1 MKNII
6 RDTIKITLIT
16 LISGILLG
24 FVFQVTKDPIA
35 KAQEDAKQR
44 AYKQVFV
51 QAASF
56 EEDSSFDK
64 KEAAAFL
71 NEQKMSD
78 SQIDLLVKA
87 LDKDKKV
94 IGYVVNVT
102 NHKAYGGD
110 ISYTIGVKADGTLND
125 YEILSISETAGLGMK
140 AKEDKFKSQ
149 FHNVKADHF
158 TVTKQKAGSE
168 SEIEAISGATI
179 TSKAVTNGVNAGI
192 SYVKNILAK
201 GGK

>member
-1 MKNII
+1 MKNIV

-24 FVFQVTKDPIA
+24 FVFQITKDPIS
-35 KAQEDAKQR
+35 KAEEDAKQK
-44 AYKQVFV
+44 AYKQVFS

-56 EEDSSFDK
+56 EEDSTFKKAAADRYLK
-64 KEAAAFL
+64 KE
-71 NEQKMSD
+71 KMSE

-110 ISYTIGVKADGTLND
+110 ISYTIGVKTDGTLND

-149 FHNVKADHF
+149 FHNVKTEKF
-158 TVTKQKAGSE
+158 SVTKQKATSD
-168 SEIEAISGATI
+168 SDIEAISGATI
-179 TSKAVTNGVNAGI
+179 TSKAVTNGINAGL
-192 SYVKNILAK
+192 SYVKSILAE

>member
-1 MKNII
+1 MKNIL

-24 FVFQVTKDPIA
+24 FVFQITKDPIA
-35 KAQEDAKQR
+35 QAQEDAKQN
-44 AYKQVFV
+44 AYKKVFS

-56 EEDSSFDK
+56 EEDSTFS
-64 KEAAAFL
+64 KEDAAKYL
-71 NEQKMSD
+71 KEQKMSE

-102 NHKAYGGD
+102 NHKAYSGD

-149 FHNVKADHF
+149 FHNVKVDQF

-192 SYVKNILAK
+192 RYINSILEK

>member
-1 MKNII
+1 MKNIL

-24 FVFQVTKDPIA
+24 FVFQITKEPIA
-35 KAQEDAKQR
+35 KAQEDAKQN
-44 AYKQVFV
+44 AYKKVFS
-51 QAASF
+51 QATSF
-56 EEDSSFDK
+56 EEDSAFN
-64 KEAAAFL
+64 KEDAAKYL
-71 NEQKMSD
+71 EDQKMSE

-87 LDKDKKV
+87 LDSDKKI
-94 IGYVVNVT
+94 IGYIVNVT
-102 NHKAYGGD
+102 NHKSYGGD
-110 ISYTIGVKADGTLND
+110 ISYTIGVKTDGTLND

-149 FHNVKADHF
+149 FHNVKVDQF

-192 SYVKNILAK
+192 SYINSILAK

>member
-1 MKNII
+1 MKNIL

-24 FVFQVTKDPIA
+24 FVFQITKDPIA
-35 KAQEDAKQR
+35 QAQEDAKQN
-44 AYKQVFV
+44 AYKKVFS
-51 QAASF
+51 QAVSF
-56 EEDSSFDK
+56 EEDSSFN
-64 KEAAAFL
+64 KEDAAKYL
-71 NEQKMSD
+71 KEQKMSE

-149 FHNVKADHF
+149 FHNVKVDQF

-192 SYVKNILAK
+192 RYINSILEK

>member
-1 MKNII
+1 MKNIL

-24 FVFQVTKDPIA
+24 FVFQITKEPIA
-35 KAQEDAKQR
+35 KAQEDAKQN
-44 AYKQVFV
+44 AYKKVFS
-51 QAASF
+51 QATSF
-56 EEDSSFDK
+56 EEDSAFN
-64 KEAAAFL
+64 KEDAAKYL
-71 NEQKMSD
+71 EEQKMSE

-87 LDKDKKV
+87 LDSDKNV

-102 NHKAYGGD
+102 NHKAYSGD
-110 ISYTIGVKADGTLND
+110 ISYTIGVKTDGTLND
-125 YEILSISETAGLGMK
+125 FEILSISETAGLGMK

-149 FHNVKADHF
+149 FHNVKVDQF

-192 SYVKNILAK
+192 SYINSILAK

>member
-1 MKNII
+1 MKNIL
-6 RDTIKITLIT
+6 RDTLKITLIT
-16 LISGILLG
+16 LISGIFLG
-24 FVFQVTKDPIA
+24 FVFQITKDPIA
-35 KAQEDAKQR
+35 QAQEDAKQN
-44 AYKQVFV
+44 AYKKVFS
-51 QAASF
+51 QAVSF
-56 EEDSSFDK
+56 EEDSSFN
-64 KEAAAFL
+64 KEDAAKYL
-71 NEQKMSD
+71 KEQKMSE

-149 FHNVKADHF
+149 FHNVKVDQF

-192 SYVKNILAK
+192 RYINSILEK

>member
-1 MKNII
+1 MKNIL

-24 FVFQVTKDPIA
+24 FVFQITKEPIA
-35 KAQEDAKQR
+35 KAQEDAKQN
-44 AYKQVFV
+44 AYKKVFS
-51 QAASF
+51 QATSF
-56 EEDSSFDK
+56 EEDSDFN
-64 KEAAAFL
+64 KEDAAKYL
-71 NEQKMSD
+71 EDQKMSE

-87 LDKDKKV
+87 LDSDKKI
-94 IGYVVNVT
+94 IGYIVNVT

-110 ISYTIGVKADGTLND
+110 ISYTIGVKTDGTLND

-149 FHNVKADHF
+149 FHNVKVDQF

-192 SYVKNILAK
+192 SYINSILAK

>member
-1 MKNII
+1 MKNIL

-16 LISGILLG
+16 LISGVFLG
-24 FVFQVTKDPIA
+24 FVFQITKDPIA
-35 KAQEDAKQR
+35 QAQEDAKQN
-44 AYKQVFV
+44 AYKKVFS
-51 QAASF
+51 QAVSF
-56 EEDSSFDK
+56 EEDSSFN
-64 KEAAAFL
+64 KEDAAKYL
-71 NEQKMSD
+71 KEQKMSE

-149 FHNVKADHF
+149 FHNVKVDQF

-192 SYVKNILAK
+192 RYINSILEK

>member
-1 MKNII
+1 MKNIL
-6 RDTIKITLIT
+6 RDTLKITLIT

-24 FVFQVTKDPIA
+24 FVFQITKDPIA
-35 KAQEDAKQR
+35 QAQEDAKQN
-44 AYKQVFV
+44 AYKKVFS
-51 QAASF
+51 QAVSF
-56 EEDSSFDK
+56 EEDSSFN
-64 KEAAAFL
+64 KEDAAKYL
-71 NEQKMSD
+71 KEQKMSE

-149 FHNVKADHF
+149 FHNVKVDQF

-192 SYVKNILAK
+192 RYINSILEK

>member
-1 MKNII
+1 MNNDNYII
-6 RDTIKITLIT
+6 AIIGKTSSGKDTA
-16 LISGILLG
+16 
-24 FVFQVTKDPIA
+24 A
-35 KAQEDAKQR
+35 KYLK
-44 AYKQVFV
+44 
-51 QAASF
+51 
-56 EEDSSFDK
+56 
-64 KEAAAFL
+64 
-71 NEQKMSD
+71 EQKMSE

-102 NHKAYGGD
+102 NHKAYSGD

-125 YEILSISETAGLGMK
+125 SEILSISETAGLGMK

-149 FHNVKADHF
+149 FHNVKVDQF

-192 SYVKNILAK
+192 RYINSILEK

>member
-24 FVFQVTKDPIA
+24 FVFQITKDPIA

>member
-1 MKNII
+1 MKNIL

-16 LISGILLG
+16 LISGIFLG
-24 FVFQVTKDPIA
+24 FVFQITKDPIA
-35 KAQEDAKQR
+35 QAQEDAKQN
-44 AYKQVFV
+44 AYKKVFS
-51 QAASF
+51 QAVSF
-56 EEDSSFDK
+56 EEDSSFN
-64 KEAAAFL
+64 KEDAAKYL
-71 NEQKMSD
+71 KEQKMSE

-149 FHNVKADHF
+149 FHNVKVDQF

-192 SYVKNILAK
+192 RYINSILEK

>member
-1 MKNII
+1 MKNIL

-24 FVFQVTKDPIA
+24 FVFQITKDPIA
-35 KAQEDAKQR
+35 QAQEDAKQN
-44 AYKQVFV
+44 AYKKVFS
-51 QAASF
+51 QAVSF
-56 EEDSSFDK
+56 EEDSSFN
-64 KEAAAFL
+64 KEDAAKYL
-71 NEQKMSD
+71 KEQKMSE

-102 NHKAYGGD
+102 NHKAYSGD

-149 FHNVKADHF
+149 FHNVKVDQF

-192 SYVKNILAK
+192 RYINSILEK

>member
-1 MKNII
+1 MKNIL

-24 FVFQVTKDPIA
+24 FVFQITKEPIA
-35 KAQEDAKQR
+35 KAQEDAKQN
-44 AYKQVFV
+44 AYKKVFS
-51 QAASF
+51 QATSF
-56 EEDSSFDK
+56 EEDSAFN
-64 KEAAAFL
+64 KEDAAKYL
-71 NEQKMSD
+71 EEQKLSE

-87 LDKDKKV
+87 LDSDKNV

-102 NHKAYGGD
+102 NHKAYSGD
-110 ISYTIGVKADGTLND
+110 ISYTIGVKTDGTLND
-125 YEILSISETAGLGMK
+125 FEILSISETAGLGMK

-149 FHNVKADHF
+149 FHNVKVDQF

-192 SYVKNILAK
+192 SYINSILAK